1 MRIKKVQE
9 RWFPAE
15 NDPDGAEVFIKELT
29 PGEIQDIQECH
40 KRKISYVTDEAGNL
54 KPDLSFTPETSL
66 ELKLTFEKC
75 VLDWKNFFD
84 ADGNALPFNKE
95 NLIRAMREIDG
106 FNAWVVEC
114 RGVLTKDITEEKKGQ
129 EKNLSSSAAG

>member
-9 RWFPAE
+9 RWFKAE
-15 NDPDGAEVFIKELT
+15 NDPDGAEVLVRELS

-40 KRKISYVTDEAGNL
+40 ERSISYAPDETGEMVA
-54 KPDLSFTPETSL
+54 DLSFTPKTSL
-66 ELKLTFEKC
+66 ELKLTFEAC
-75 VLDWKNFFD
+75 VMGWKNFFD
-84 ADGNALPFNKE
+84 EDGKPLPFSKD

-106 FNAWVVEC
+106 FNAWIVEC
-114 RGVLTKDITEEKKGQ
+114 RLALTKYIAGESKEQ

>member
-15 NDPDGAEVFIKELT
+15 NDPDGAEVLIRELS

-40 KRKISYVTDEAGNL
+40 DRTIKYVEGADGKMVA
-54 KPDLSFTPETSL
+54 DLSFKPETAL
-66 ELKLTFEKC
+66 ELKLTFEAC
-75 VLDWKNFFD
+75 VMGWKNFFD
-84 ADGNALPFNKE
+84 EGGKPLPFSKD
-95 NLIRAMREIDG
+95 NLIRAMREIEG
-106 FNAWVVEC
+106 FNGWIVEC
-114 RGVLTKDITEEKKGQ
+114 RISLTEFIVDENKDQ